1 MSKICYINLTT
12 NEISYE
18 DYNIENTIYHGRSL
32 TSYLVNKCTSPSTD
46 RFDDENVIVL
56 TPGLFTGTT
65 APSTGRISV
74 ATKKGKGLGMQII
87 NMTGALPQKIAS
99 LGFESLIIS
108 GKSTNNNSII
118 YIDKNKIE
126 IKNLENCNKKF
137 VSEIISEIKA
147 TYGDNCAI
155 MGTGPAA
162 NNIIPLSTMFSTYP
176 EGYPQYYCTRNGF
189 GDIFGSKNLKAIIVN
204 HDKYFQNKCFDK
216 KNFSAESKKLA
227 KLIISNPICGQAL
240 PGHGSITLI
249 KLLKNKENIP
259 FSKPYATKVKSSLEK
274 GHPAKKINKT
284 CAPLCVIGCL
294 NRHCRND
301 EEAFSAPAESEV
313 NAALSHCYNIEDIL
327 FSKKINTRAFE
338 LGIDSTEFVFSSNLY
353 FKAINKIPSKDDIY
367 NLLTEIENNTILGKI
382 IGSKT
387 QGIYNFF
394 RENQSLEQLVT
405 KPVINEEKNFN
416 IVLDKLFKEFEN
428 IDDLELMY
436 RQIFL
441 LSNLGFCIFT
451 AFALINNK
459 EALNIISDMYYYKT
473 GQKLNA
479 VELINFADKC
489 IKNEIRNEKNNAV
502 EVIQK
507 NIPEFTKVLYRYF
520 SL

>member
-12 NEISYE
+12 SKITYE
-18 DYNIENTIYHGRSL
+18 DYNIEKMIYHGRSL
-32 TSYLVNKCTSPSTD
+32 TSYLVNKCTYPTTD

-87 NMTGALPQKIAS
+87 NMTGELPQKIAS
-99 LGFESLIIS
+99 LGLESLVIT
-108 GKSTNNNSII
+108 GKAKNNDSII
-118 YIDKNKIE
+118 YIDKSKVE
-126 IKNLENCNKKF
+126 IKCLENSNNKF
-137 VSEIISEIKA
+137 VSEIISEIKT
-147 TYGDNCAI
+147 TYGNDCAI
-155 MGTGPAA
+155 MGTGPTS
-162 NNIIPLSTMFSTYP
+162 NNMMPLSTIFSTYM
-176 EGYPQYYCTRNGF
+176 EGYPQYYCSRNGF

-204 HDKYFQNKCFDK
+204 YNKYFQNECFDK
-216 KNFSAESKKLA
+216 NNFSIESKKLA

-259 FSKPYATKVKSSLEK
+259 LTKTYALKTKLTLEN
-274 GHPAKKINKT
+274 HPFRKINKT

-294 NRHCRND
+294 NRHCRSD

-313 NAALSHCYNIEDIL
+313 NAALSHCYLIEDVL
-327 FSKKINTRAFE
+327 FSKKINTKAFE
-338 LGIDSTEFVFSSNLY
+338 LGIDSTEFVFSSHLY
-353 FKAINKIPSKDDIY
+353 FKAIDKAPSKDDIF

-382 IGSKT
+382 VGSRT
-387 QGIYNFF
+387 QGIYNLF
-394 RENQSLEQLVT
+394 RENQTLEQLVT

-416 IVLDKLFKEFEN
+416 IVVDKLFKEFED

-451 AFALINNK
+451 AFALINNR
-459 EALNIISDMYYYKT
+459 EALNIISNMYYYKT
-473 GQKLNA
+473 GQKLTA
-479 VELINFADKC
+479 VEMINFA
-489 IKNEIRNEKNNAV
+489 NECMESEIINEKNNAV
-502 EVIQK
+502 GVIQK

-520 SL
+520 S

>member
-259 FSKPYATKVKSSLEK
+259 FSKPYATKVKLPLEK
-274 GHPAKKINKT
+274 GNPDKKINKT

-489 IKNEIRNEKNNAV
+489 IKNEIRNDKNNAV

>member
-18 DYNIENTIYHGRSL
+18 NYNIENTIYHGRSL
-32 TSYLVNKCTSPSTD
+32 TSYLINKCTSPSID

-74 ATKKGKGLGMQII
+74 ATKKGKGQGMQII

-108 GKSTNNNSII
+108 GKSIKNNTII

-126 IKNLENCNKKF
+126 IKNLENCNRKL
-137 VSEIISEIKA
+137 VSEIISEIKT
-147 TYGDNCAI
+147 TYGNNCAI
-155 MGTGPAA
+155 IGTGPTS
-162 NNIIPLSTMFSTYP
+162 NNMMPLSTMFSTYP

-189 GDIFGSKNLKAIIVN
+189 GDVFGSKNLKAIIVN
-204 HDKYFQNKCFDK
+204 NDKYFQNKCFDE
-216 KNFSAESKKLA
+216 KNFSIESKKLA
-227 KLIISNPICGQAL
+227 KLIINNPICGQAL

-249 KLLKNKENIP
+249 KLLKNRENIP
-259 FSKPYATKVKSSLEK
+259 LSKPYAPKVKLPLK
-274 GHPAKKINKT
+274 NYPTKKINRT

-294 NRHCRND
+294 NRHCRSD

-327 FSKKINTRAFE
+327 FSKKINSRAFE

-353 FKAINKIPSKDDIY
+353 FKAINKVPSKDDIY
-367 NLLTEIENNTILGKI
+367 NLLTEIEDNTILGKI

-394 RENQSLEQLVT
+394 RENQELEKLVT

-416 IVLDKLFKEFEN
+416 IVLDKLYKDFESV
-428 IDDLELMY
+428 DDLELMY

-459 EALNIISDMYYYKT
+459 EALDIISNMYYYKT
-473 GQKLNA
+473 GQKLSA
-479 VELINFADKC
+479 VEMINFANKC
-489 IKNEIRNEKNNAV
+489 IENEIKNEKDNAI
-502 EVIQK
+502 EVIHK